1 MAGQWVPWLT
11 GLGTTGAGSLA
22 AWVLGGRKQA
32 AAQAQKANAE
42 ASVSTAEATVKSA
55 DAATAAVGAAS
66 EAVEL
71 VRSIVRNEVESLTER
86 VAAAEARATRAE
98 RHASL
103 LTGALIAQR
112 QASSELTAW
121 ADRATVI
128 CRAHGIDLDPP
139 PEIPELLIPTEV
151 QGG

>member
-11 GLGTTGAGSLA
+11 GLGTTGAGSLL
-22 AWVLGGRKQA
+22 AWVLGGRRQA
-32 AAQAQKANAE
+32 AA
-42 ASVSTAEATVKSA
+42 TAGKDEA
-55 DAATAAVGAAS
+55 DAASAAVGAAT
-66 EAVEL
+66 EAVKL
-71 VRSIVRNEVESLTER
+71 VRSIVREEVESLTER
-86 VAAAEARATRAE
+86 VAEAEARANRAE

-121 ADRATVI
+121 ADKATVI